1 MLIKE
6 YRLTKEWPYHVSC
19 GGVVYR
25 AKDND
30 LEVMVLVHHD
40 GSLDIPKG
48 TLHFGETLEAC
59 ALREAEEES
68 GQTAEIS
75 GYLGSAL
82 AEGVD
87 KNSGAK
93 ISKATH
99 YFALRWLSD
108 TGTHDDEYDHIEWTT
123 PEEAKSKLK
132 SSSAEIVERLVD
144 FTRLFPDQHYD
155 QKIT

>member
-1 MLIKE
+1 MAIKE

-19 GGVVYR
+19 GGIVYR
-25 AKDND
+25 PKGDE
-30 LEVMVLVHHD
+30 LEIMVLVRHD
-40 GSLDIPKG
+40 GSFDIPKG

-59 ALREAEEES
+59 ALREVEEES
-68 GQTAEIS
+68 GQTAKVI

-99 YFALRWLSD
+99 YFALKWVSD
-108 TGTHDDEYDHIEWTT
+108 TGTHDDEYDHIEWAS
-123 PEEAKSKLK
+123 PEEAQSKLK
-132 SSSAEIVERLVD
+132 ASSAEIVGRLVD
-144 FTRLFPDQHYD
+144 FTRLFPA
-155 QKIT
+155 

>member
-1 MLIKE
+1 MAIKE

-19 GGVVYR
+19 GGIVYR
-25 AKDND
+25 SKGDE
-30 LEVMVLVHHD
+30 LEIMVLVRHD
-40 GSLDIPKG
+40 GSFDIPKG

-59 ALREAEEES
+59 ALREVEEES
-68 GQTAEIS
+68 GQTAEVI

-99 YFALRWLSD
+99 YFALKWVSD
-108 TGTHDDEYDHIEWTT
+108 TGTHDDEYDHIEWAT
-123 PEEAKSKLK
+123 PEEAQSKLK
-132 SSSAEIVERLVD
+132 ASSAEIVGRLVD
-144 FTRLFPDQHYD
+144 FTRLFPAQN
-155 QKIT
+155 

>member
-1 MLIKE
+1 MATKE

-25 AKDND
+25 PKDGE
-30 LEVMVLVHHD
+30 LEIMLLVRHD
-40 GSLDIPKG
+40 GSFDIPKG
-48 TLHFGETLEAC
+48 TLHFGETLEGC
-59 ALREAEEES
+59 ALREVEEES
-68 GQTAEIS
+68 GQTAEII

-99 YFALRWLSD
+99 YFALKWVSD
-108 TGTHDDEYDHIEWTT
+108 TGTHDDEYDHIEWVTV
-123 PEEAKSKLK
+123 EDAQSKLK
-132 SSSAEIVERLVD
+132 ASSAEVVGRLVE
-144 FTRLFPDQHYD
+144 FTRLFPDQ
-155 QKIT
+155 K